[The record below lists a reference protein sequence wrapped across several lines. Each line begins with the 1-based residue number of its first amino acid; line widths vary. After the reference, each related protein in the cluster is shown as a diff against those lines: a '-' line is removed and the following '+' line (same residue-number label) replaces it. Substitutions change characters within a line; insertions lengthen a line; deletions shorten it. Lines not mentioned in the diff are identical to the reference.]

1 MPVDC
6 QEALRLRTE
15 NKLQYKEIAAIQ
27 GVSKQAIHQQLKKL
41 IPNSAMIQQY
51 KANMADIVAHASYK
65 GLNAYLSLTDEEQK
79 SLVLRRGILDSAIMI
94 DKHLLLTGQATSNVA
109 IIHADIASL
118 SELQRQRRGGTGQ
131 K

>member
-1 MPVDC
+1 
-6 QEALRLRTE
+6 
-15 NKLQYKEIAAIQ
+15 
-27 GVSKQAIHQQLKKL
+27 
-41 IPNSAMIQQY
+41 MIDKY
-51 KANMADIVAHASYK
+51 KANLPDIVAYASYK
-65 GLNAYLSLTDEEQK
+65 GLQAYLSLDPSEQRD
-79 SLVLRRGILDSAIMI
+79 LVMRRGLVDPAIMI